1 MSITKKY
8 VLLTFLLVFALGC
21 IMYGIEMASAYNREL
36 QEVNQQLEQIRDSH
50 IPFLISSLWL
60 THYELLQQQIDAIE
74 RFPNIAAVAVSDDEG
89 NLYTAGA
96 THTPDLK
103 KDHEILTYTYQ
114 GQSREIGELT
124 IYIDQQK
131 IRQDVFRQESIII
144 LFHSLLAV
152 LIAVTISYLFHTMVG
167 RHIRYMSQFLRS
179 DTHTHLGTP
188 FYLARKKH
196 NDELEDLSV
205 SINTMREN
213 IRTYLNEKDLL
224 LQEIHHRI
232 KNNMFT
238 IESLLSL
245 QADTADDPKISEALN
260 EAKGRLRSMGV
271 LYDRLY
277 RSGNITAVSLKEY
290 LPPLIRDIIKLQT
303 DPSSLQIETD
313 VDDIV
318 LDANTLSS
326 LGILVNELLTNA
338 VKYAFP
344 EERAGEIYISCTS
357 PSPGTLEMI
366 YRDNGVGLP
375 DEVLAGTSGGLG
387 MILVRSLTE
396 QLKGDLR
403 MRNEGGALI
412 EFRFEVDNTQASYH

>member
-1 MSITKKY
+1 MSITRKY
-8 VLLTFLLVFALGC
+8 ILLTFLLIFVLGC
-21 IMYGIEMASAYNREL
+21 IMYLVELTSVYNREL
-36 QEVNQQLEQIRDSH
+36 KAVNQQLEQIRDSH

-60 THYELLQQQIDAIE
+60 TNYDLLQQQIDAIE
-74 RFPNIAAVAVSDDEG
+74 RFPNIAAVTVSDDEG
-89 NLYTAGA
+89 NLYTAGNIYA
-96 THTPDLK
+96 PGLTENR
-103 KDHEILTYTYQ
+103 EILTYTYQ
-114 GQSREIGELT
+114 GKSREIGELI
-124 IYIDQQK
+124 IYIDELK
-131 IRQDVFRQESIII
+131 VKREVFLQEAIII
-144 LFHSLLAV
+144 VFHFFLAI
-152 LIAVTISYLFHTMVG
+152 LMAAMISYLFHTMVG

-179 DTHTHLGTP
+179 DTYANLDIP
-188 FYLARKKH
+188 FSLARKKH

-205 SINTMREN
+205 SINTMRGN

-303 DPSSLQIETD
+303 DPSTLQLETE

-338 VKYAFP
+338 VKYAFLDG
-344 EERAGEIYISCTS
+344 RAGRIHISCIS
-357 PSPGTLEMI
+357 SSSGTLQMT
-366 YRDNGVGLP
+366 YRDNGVGFP
-375 DEVLAGTSGGLG
+375 DEVIKGTSGGLG

-412 EFRFEVDNTQASYH
+412 EFRFQIDNPHDSKH